1 MCVSLSLPGVPC
13 PLCLCVVS
21 SSPFPPT
28 LGLSP
33 LSLSPLSLSRVRAL
47 SIPPPPPP
55 RHTSSF
61 LRSLVPS
68 FSHIHRPPCLLIY
81 GLAFRSGLERPPAE
95 QDEPEVQHFK
105 ITLEKERMTGQWLF
119 HECVSAQ
126 HAFLF
131 NGDSGGT
138 TTD

>member
-1 MCVSLSLPGVPC
+1 MCVSVSAWRSLSFVSVCRVLLPLPPQPSVSLSLS
-13 PLCLCVVS
+13 L
-21 SSPFPPT
+21 
-28 LGLSP
+28 LSLSGERA
-33 LSLSPLSLSRVRAL
+33 LSLSPPNHHHATA
-47 SIPPPPPP
+47 PC
-55 RHTSSF
+55 
-61 LRSLVPS
+61 SLVPS

>member
-1 MCVSLSLPGVPC
+1 MLCFCLCLPVVSFVSVCPLLLPHHLHLSLSVSLSVSLSL
-13 PLCLCVVS
+13 
-21 SSPFPPT
+21 
-28 LGLSP
+28 
-33 LSLSPLSLSRVRAL
+33 SLARSL
-47 SIPPPPPP
+47 PPPHTHT

-61 LRSLVPS
+61 PPS
-68 FSHIHRPPCLLIY
+68 FFLPYSPSSLSLLIY
-81 GLAFRSGLERPPAE
+81 GFAFRSGLERPRAE

>member
-1 MCVSLSLPGVPC
+1 MCVSVSAWRSLSVVSVCRVLLPLPPNPRSLSSLSLA
-13 PLCLCVVS
+13 
-21 SSPFPPT
+21 
-28 LGLSP
+28 
-33 LSLSPLSLSRVRAL
+33 RARSL